1 VAQLFLL
8 NKGGKGVVSM
18 LARIKYLTA
27 GESHGKGLLGIID
40 NIPAGLEI
48 SEDYIKEQLFRRQ
61 QGHGR
66 GGRMKIETDHAEIY
80 TGVRHGK
87 SLGSPIGLVLPN
99 KDWVNWTK
107 KMSSEPVDEKITKVT
122 LPRPGHADLAGVQ
135 KFDFNDIRN
144 VLERSS
150 ARETAMRVALA
161 SICRKFLHE
170 VGIEVGSR
178 VTQIYNV
185 KDETPLPEGISPEV
199 LNEMADKSSVRCL
212 DKKAETDMIA
222 AINKAKAEGDSVGG
236 IFEIIATGLPYG
248 LGSHTQWDKKL
259 HARIAES
266 LMSVNAF
273 KGIEIGMG
281 FGEAERL
288 GSDVHDEIGW
298 DGEKYIR
305 HSNNAG
311 GIEGGMSNAQP
322 IVIRA
327 VMKPIPT
334 LIKPLRSVDIESKEE
349 KLAHKE
355 RTDSCAVPAASVVA
369 ESMVCFVLADALL
382 EKFGGDTMEQLKA
395 HIKVSGKY

>member
-1 VAQLFLL
+1 
-8 NKGGKGVVSM
+8 M

-40 NIPAGLEI
+40 NVPAGLEI
-48 SEDYIKEQLFRRQ
+48 SEDYIAHQLFRRQ
-61 QGHGR
+61 QGYGR
-66 GGRMKIETDHAEIY
+66 GGRMKIEKDYAEIY

-87 SLGSPIGLVLPN
+87 SLGSPIGLILPN
-99 KDWVNWTK
+99 KDFENWIK
-107 KMSSEPVDEKITKVT
+107 KMSSESVNEKITKVT

-135 KFDFNDIRN
+135 KFDFDDIRN

-161 SICRKFLHE
+161 SVCRKLLKDL
-170 VGIEVGSR
+170 GIEVGSR
-178 VTQIYNV
+178 VTQIHIV
-185 KDETPLPEGISPEV
+185 KDESSLPLSLSPES
-199 LNEMADKSSVRCL
+199 LNKKVDQSPVRCL
-212 DKKAETDMIA
+212 DKGAEEDMIA
-222 AINKAKAEGDSVGG
+222 AIDVAKAEGDSVGG
-236 IFEIIATGLPYG
+236 IFEVIATGLPYG

-266 LMSVNAF
+266 IMSVNAF

-281 FGEAERL
+281 FDEAGKL
-288 GSDVHDEIGW
+288 GTEVHDEIGW
-298 DGEKYIR
+298 DGKKYIR

-322 IVIRA
+322 IFIRA

-334 LIKPLRSVDIESKEE
+334 LIKPLRSVDIQTKED

-355 RTDSCAVPAASVVA
+355 RTDSCSVPAASIVA
-369 ESMVCFVLADALL
+369 ESMLCFVLADTLL
-382 EKFGGDTMEQLKA
+382 EKFGGDTMEQLKK
-395 HIKVSGKY
+395 HIKATGKY